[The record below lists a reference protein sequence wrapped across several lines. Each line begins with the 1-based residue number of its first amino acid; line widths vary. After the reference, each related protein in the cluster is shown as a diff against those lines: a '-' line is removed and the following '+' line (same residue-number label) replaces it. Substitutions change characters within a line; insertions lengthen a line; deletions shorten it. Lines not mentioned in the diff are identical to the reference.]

1 MIGKATIE
9 EYDKESVLGWNFYK
23 EELNT
28 MNIFGVKTI
37 GDLIRRYDEID
48 EKTNHK
54 LFEHLRFV
62 TDEAIRLGFTKV
74 NKEL

>member
-1 MIGKATIE
+1 MIGTATIE
-9 EYDKESVLGWNFYK
+9 QYDGESVLDWNFYK

-28 MNIFGVKTI
+28 MRIFGVNTI
-37 GDLIRRYDEID
+37 GDLIRRYNEID

-62 TDEAIRLGFTKV
+62 TDEAKRLGFT
-74 NKEL
+74 NN